1 MQIFLFQQKCQ
12 QRSAPLSFRKKFTE
26 MCDLCTFLQY
36 NQQKIQAGA
45 QYFFYQKLSPV
56 KKKRSSVSMHRT
68 VAIPQMEGGLE
79 L

>member
-1 MQIFLFQQKCQ
+1 
-12 QRSAPLSFRKKFTE
+12 

-36 NQQKIQAGA
+36 NQQQIQAGA

-56 KKKRSSVSMHRT
+56 KKKKKKSSNSMHRT